1 MISQLEKNIIYKD
14 FLEKISE
21 IYKVA
26 PNIFSQKDGFDFD
39 KYHTTLEYSAAS
51 NLAFD
56 LNLEIQ
62 YGATKIVFIDL
73 SDDYVLKIPMG
84 SVDFCAI
91 EVENYT
97 KISTKYPEYAK
108 YLAECWYAGNFST
121 DNREIP
127 MYVMQR
133 ADIDPDRVSD
143 ISYKSYISNNP
154 EDPDGEEYY
163 CYWDESDIA
172 YDCLYTIYGDV
183 ISDLYEI
190 FNEFDINDIHTSNIG
205 FIAEDEP
212 IIIDYSGFY

>member
-1 MISQLEKNIIYKD
+1 MINQLEKNSIYED

-26 PNIFSQKDGFDFD
+26 PNIFSQKNGFDFD

-56 LNLEIQ
+56 LDLEIQ

-84 SVDFCAI
+84 SIDFCAI
-91 EVENYT
+91 EVENYI
-97 KISTKYPEYAK
+97 KISTKYPEYTK

-121 DNREIP
+121 DDREIP
-127 MYVMQR
+127 MYIMQR

-154 EDPDGEEYY
+154 DDPDGYEY
-163 CYWDESDIA
+163 YWDESDIA

-183 ISDLYEI
+183 VSKLYEI

-205 FIAEDEP
+205 FITEDEP
-212 IIIDYSGFY
+212 IVIDYSGFY

>member
-1 MISQLEKNIIYKD
+1 MINQLEKNSLYED
-14 FLEKISE
+14 FLERIGE

-26 PNIFSQKDGFDFD
+26 PKIFSQEDGNDFAI
-39 KYHTTLEYSAAS
+39 YQRTLEYSAAS

-56 LNLEIQ
+56 LDLEIQ

-73 SDDYVLKIPMG
+73 SDDYVLKVPMG
-84 SVDFCAI
+84 KVDFCAI

-97 KISTKYPEYAK
+97 KISTEYPEYAK

-121 DNREIP
+121 DDGEIP
-127 MYVMQR
+127 MYIMQR
-133 ADIDPDRVSD
+133 ADIDPERVSD

-154 EDPDGEEYY
+154 DDPDGAEY
-163 CYWDESDIA
+163 YWDESDIA

-183 ISDLYEI
+183 ISELYEI
-190 FNEFDINDIHTSNIG
+190 FDEFDINDIHTSNIG

>member
-1 MISQLEKNIIYKD
+1 MINQLEKNSIYEY
-14 FLEKISE
+14 FLEKVSE

-26 PNIFSQKDGFDFD
+26 PNIFSQKDGNDFSD
-39 KYHTTLEYSAAS
+39 YRNTLEYSAAS

-56 LNLEIQ
+56 LDLEIQ

-73 SDDYVLKIPMG
+73 SDDYVLKVPMG
-84 SVDFCAI
+84 KVDFCAI

-108 YLAECWYAGNFST
+108 YLAESWYAGNFST
-121 DNREIP
+121 DNGEIP
-127 MYVMQR
+127 MYIMQR

-154 EDPDGEEYY
+154 DDPDGDDY
-163 CYWDESDIA
+163 YWDESDIA

-183 ISDLYEI
+183 VSKLYEI
-190 FNEFDINDIHTSNIG
+190 FDEFDINDVHTSNIG

>member
-1 MISQLEKNIIYKD
+1 MVNQFEKNSLYED
-14 FLEKISE
+14 FLERIGE

-26 PNIFSQKDGFDFD
+26 PNIFSQKDGNDFARYD
-39 KYHTTLEYSAAS
+39 GTLEYSAAS
-51 NLAFD
+51 NLAFE

-62 YGATKIVFIDL
+62 YGASKIVFIDL

-84 SVDFCAI
+84 KVDFCAI
-91 EVENYT
+91 EVDNYI

-121 DNREIP
+121 DDREIP
-127 MYVMQR
+127 MYIMRR
-133 ADIDPDRVSD
+133 ADIDPERVSD

-154 EDPDGEEYY
+154 DDPEGDDY
-163 CYWDESDIA
+163 YWDESDIA
-172 YDCLYTIYGDV
+172 YDCLYTIYGNV
-183 ISDLYEI
+183 VSKLYEI

>member
-1 MISQLEKNIIYKD
+1 MINQLEKNSIYED

-26 PNIFSQKDGFDFD
+26 PNIFSQKNGFDFD

-51 NLAFD
+51 NLAFE

-121 DNREIP
+121 DDREIP

-154 EDPDGEEYY
+154 DDPDGYEY
-163 CYWDESDIA
+163 YWDESDIA

-183 ISDLYEI
+183 VSKLYES

-212 IIIDYSGFY
+212 IVIDYSGFY